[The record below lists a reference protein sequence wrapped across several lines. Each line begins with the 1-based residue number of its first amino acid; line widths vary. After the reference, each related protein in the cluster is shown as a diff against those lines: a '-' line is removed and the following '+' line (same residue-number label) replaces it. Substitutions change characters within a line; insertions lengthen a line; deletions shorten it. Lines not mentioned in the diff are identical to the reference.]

1 MQRDSWE
8 FEIWAPLANAETW
21 ESCCFFLVVFKNDA
35 VVKLFPSDERPQAAW
50 DSVSR
55 LAFTVVVAEAQG
67 SFEVEGSCLL
77 DLVRNWVDLEAVQSE
92 HTKASI

>member
-1 MQRDSWE
+1 LRT
-8 FEIWAPLANAETW
+8 PRLGRVVV
-21 ESCCFFLVVFKNDA
+21 SCCFKNDA
-35 VVKLFPSDERPQAAW
+35 VVKLYPSDERPQAAW

-92 HTKASI
+92 HTSKYLIHPFMQLS